1 MTETTNVHAIDDFEH
16 MKQNFKK
23 IFITALILIAAAI
36 APNLFVIA
44 QAGYANLSDLAL
56 EYLLPSILVL
66 LVAYLLTSLF
76 NLNGLK
82 RSIRNGAISGLL
94 ATAGLEVV
102 RESGFR
108 LGTMPGELP
117 QLMGVLLL
125 DRFAQGPNLLSNIAG
140 WSYHFWNGAA
150 FGIIYGILIG
160 KGRVWFG
167 TIFGFLIGIGF
178 MTSPVV
184 IALGV
189 GRFGTEFGWGFPIT
203 VTAAHLAF
211 GTILGW
217 FNHRDN
223 ASGTGIL
230 PALRSIFDSMQENR
244 T

>member
-1 MTETTNVHAIDDFEH
+1 
-16 MKQNFKK
+16 MKRNLG
-23 IFITALILIAAAI
+23 TILIAAPTLFAAGI

-56 EYLLPSILVL
+56 AYLLPSIAAL
-66 LVAYLLTSLF
+66 LIAYLLTAVF
-76 NLNGLK
+76 NLDDLK
-82 RSIRNGAISGLL
+82 SAIRNGVIGGLL
-94 ATAGLEVV
+94 ATIGLEVI

-125 DRFAQGPNLLSNIAG
+125 NRFAEGPSLLSNFAG

-167 TIFGFLIGIGF
+167 TMFGFLIGIGF
-178 MTSPVV
+178 MMSPVV

-217 FNHRDN
+217 FSHRYN
-223 ASGTGIL
+223 TSRAGIL
-230 PALRSIFDSMQENR
+230 PALRSIFDSMQESR

>member
-1 MTETTNVHAIDDFEH
+1 MTLKT
-16 MKQNFKK
+16 MKLNIKT
-23 IFITALILIAAAI
+23 ILVTVLALSAAGI

-56 EYLLPSILVL
+56 KYLLPSILAL
-66 LVAYLLTSLF
+66 LVAYRLTSVC
-76 NLNGLK
+76 NLNDLK
-82 RSIRNGAISGLL
+82 KSIRNGAIGGLL
-94 ATAGLEVV
+94 ATIGLEVI

-125 DRFAQGPNLLSNIAG
+125 NRFAEGPSLLSNIAG
-140 WSYHFWNGAA
+140 WSYHFWNGVA

-160 KGRVWFG
+160 RGRVWFG
-167 TIFGFLIGIGF
+167 TIFGLLIGMGF
-178 MTSPVV
+178 MASPAV

-189 GRFGTEFGWGFPIT
+189 GRFGAEFGWGFPIT
-203 VTAAHLAF
+203 VTSAHLAF

-217 FNHRDN
+217 FNHRYN
-223 ASGTGIL
+223 ASGVGIL
-230 PALRSIFDSMQENR
+230 PALRSIFRSTPENR